1 MLRTKR
7 QIPLKHQFISEILRY
22 ELKKHDWSDVE
33 HKNTI
38 KALIEDAYETGFDPS
53 LIFYEFCPVEGI
65 EEKEYGMQKT
75 WQETMDKIAE
85 EYNGC

>member
-7 QIPLKHQFISEILRY
+7 QTPLKHQFISEILRY

-38 KALIEDAYETGFDPS
+38 KALIEDAYETGFDPCR
-53 LIFYEFCPVEGI
+53 IFYEFCPVEGI
-65 EEKEYGMQKT
+65 EEKEYGMKKT
-75 WQETMDKIAE
+75 W
-85 EYNGC
+85 

>member
-7 QIPLKHQFISEILRY
+7 TTPLKHQFISEILRY

-33 HKNTI
+33 HKKTI
-38 KALIEDAYETGFDPS
+38 KALIEDAYETGFDPAR
-53 LIFYEFCPVEGI
+53 LFYEFCPVEGI

-75 WQETMDKIAE
+75 WEQTMDDIAE

>member
-7 QIPLKHQFISEILRY
+7 QTPLKHQFISEILRY

-38 KALIEDAYETGFDPS
+38 KALVEDAYEVGFDPCR
-53 LIFYEFCPVEGI
+53 IFYEFCPVEGI
-65 EEKEYGMQKT
+65 EEKEYGMKKT
-75 WQETMDKIAE
+75 WEETMDKIAE

>member
-7 QIPLKHQFISEILRY
+7 ETPLKHKNISENLRY

-33 HKNTI
+33 HKSTI
-38 KALIEDAYETGFDPS
+38 KALIEDAYEIGFDPS
-53 LIFYEFCPVEGI
+53 RLFYEFCPVEGI

>member
-1 MLRTKR
+1 M
-7 QIPLKHQFISEILRY
+7 KHKFISEILRY

-38 KALIEDAYETGFDPS
+38 KALIEDAYEIGFDPS
-53 LIFYEFCPVEGI
+53 RLFYEFCPVEGI
-65 EEKEYGMQKT
+65 VEKEYGMKKT
-75 WQETMDKIAE
+75 WQETMDDIAE